1 MSETNSDS
9 QSENIARRQ
18 YVEACS
24 QQLLMDPDCEWGDLL
39 SAAPRTLACLGQA
52 FVAATSNAAN
62 ASVQIERNGPLQYT
76 SLRANLQHCADLGQ
90 EAFLE
95 AEGRMKKLQLV
106 AEIVN
111 SPDGAIDKILRLCE
125 HQSLARSDLPRQI
138 DRMKKL
144 SSDCVEDTAIVQR
157 KFEDWAE
164 LAKAIRRGYTAR
176 IESQRLE
183 GKGARQNARLD
194 YQQERLASA
203 KLRLEED
210 RRNLDHHARDMAK
223 AQDKIPG
230 GREAVRVRAAD
241 ALMNGIGYAAQGAAA
256 AFMAA
261 TKIAAAGG
269 PTINLKMTTDANKPA
284 ATPRKKG
291 RNTIKRA
298 RENYESSKKAFLESQ
313 QHYRELEAKDRKE
326 KDRFNEIQLE
336 LQKLSQE
343 DISIEKVK
351 TILAKCIDNLTNF
364 QENMTLLRRFFNDIH
379 NRISVIDQTYV
390 ASFLDS
396 AAQLAKN
403 DEADKEELEE
413 RRTYYLEEIRHDAF
427 TLRASYAVAGELSG
441 TYVQI
446 SKKHILPG
454 VTQVNRLML
463 TISRDNSGTTVAEKV
478 KQINAYARK
487 AQSEISAV
495 ATERRERIKD
505 QLVDVGRN
513 ITDAG
518 EKLDEYADA
527 GYGDEDEIA
536 GDEWDDIDA
545 PVGNEETQD
554 EAAAAE

>member
-1 MSETNSDS
+1 
-9 QSENIARRQ
+9 
-18 YVEACS
+18 
-24 QQLLMDPDCEWGDLL
+24 MDPDCEWGDLL

-62 ASVQIERNGPLQYT
+62 ASVQMEKTGPLQ
-76 SLRANLQHCADLGQ
+76 
-90 EAFLE
+90 
-95 AEGRMKKLQLV
+95 
-106 AEIVN
+106 
-111 SPDGAIDKILRLCE
+111 ILRLCE

-157 KFEDWAE
+157 KFQDWAE
-164 LAKAIRRGYTAR
+164 LASAIRRGYTSADVAR
-176 IESQRLE
+176 LESQRLE
-183 GKGARQNARLD
+183 GKEARQNARLA

-203 KLRLEED
+203 KLRLEQD
-210 RRNLDHHARDMAK
+210 RKNLEHHARDMAK
-223 AQDKIPG
+223 AQNKIPK
-230 GREAVRVRAAD
+230 GREAVRIRATD
-241 ALMNGIGYAAQGAAA
+241 ALMNGVGYAAQGAAA

-269 PTINLKMTTDANKPA
+269 PAINLKVTTDATKPSG
-284 ATPRKKG
+284 PPKKKG

-313 QHYRELEAKDRKE
+313 QHYRELEARDRKE
-326 KDRFNEIQLE
+326 NDKFKEIQLE

-343 DISIEKVK
+343 DISIDKVK

-390 ASFLDS
+390 ASFLES
-396 AAQLAKN
+396 AAQLAK
-403 DEADKEELEE
+403 DDQTDKEKLET
-413 RRTYYLEEIRHDAF
+413 RRAYYLE
-427 TLRASYAVAGELSG
+427 
-441 TYVQI
+441 I

-463 TISRDNSGTTVAEKV
+463 TISQDNSGTSLTEKV
-478 KQINAYARK
+478 KQINTYARK

-513 ITDAG
+513 ITEAG

-527 GYGDEDEIA
+527 GYGDDDEIA
-536 GDEWDDIDA
+536 GDEWDDLEE
-545 PVGNEETQD
+545 PVGTGETQD
-554 EAAAAE
+554 EAAADA